1 MPKFRVTTGTP
12 GETPDEVEAPDWAKA
27 LTNVLGRFGVG
38 KKAIR
43 VDVDKEG
50 TTDLW
55 EEDSGIHYRMDIDPD
70 TSFDLGDDPTTDLWD
85 APTPGSGFS
94 QAATPSMEDQGKIDV
109 QIASILQAS
118 TDDDAYEQA
127 LTLLL
132 THIPA
137 ESGSILIASGDELN
151 FVCARGPKA
160 DQLVGR
166 SMSSAEGIAGAVCQS
181 QSALLIRG
189 VRKNPQHY
197 RDVDRDVNYVTLTL
211 LAVPIINEKQSIGV
225 VELLNPLGSD
235 TFTGWHQGFT
245 RSVCD
250 TLGDRLCR

>member
-1 MPKFRVTTGTP
+1 MPKFRVSTGKP
-12 GETPDEVEAPDWAKA
+12 GETPDEVVAPDWAKA

-38 KKAIR
+38 KQAIR
-43 VDVDKEG
+43 VDVNKEG
-50 TTDLW
+50 TTELW

-94 QAATPSMEDQGKIDV
+94 QAATPTMEDQGRIDV
-109 QIASILQAS
+109 QIASILQAP
-118 TDDDAYEQA
+118 TLDAAYEQA

-137 ESGSILIASGDELN
+137 ESGSILIVSGEDLH
-151 FVCARGPKA
+151 FVCVHGPKA
-160 DQLVGR
+160 EQLTGR
-166 SMSSAEGIAGAVCQS
+166 SMSASDGIAGAVCQS

-197 RDVDRDVNYVTLTL
+197 RDVDRDVNHVTLTL
-211 LAVPIINEKQSIGV
+211 LAVPIVHNEHTIGV
-225 VELLNPLGSD
+225 IELLNPLGSD
-235 TFTGWHQGFT
+235 TFTGWHQNFT
-245 RSVCD
+245 RSVCE
-250 TLGDRLCR
+250 TLGSRLSQ